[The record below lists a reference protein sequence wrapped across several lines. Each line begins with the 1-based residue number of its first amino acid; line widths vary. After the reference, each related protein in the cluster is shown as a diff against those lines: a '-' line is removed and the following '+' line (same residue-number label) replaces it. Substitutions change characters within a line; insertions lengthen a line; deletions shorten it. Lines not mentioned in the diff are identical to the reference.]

1 MSCQLSAAPAPE
13 SQAGDAACSGT
24 PPRAVPAQW
33 PCSELALCF
42 IAQQLSILF
51 TRPSVKHAASSVPV
65 SPSSPEW
72 QGLVRGHLL
81 CLLCWLTPLP
91 GAWSAGL
98 GVTESRLPSSSRHTA
113 HPLFSWRNPRVQ
125 ISSPGHL
132 RHFVHDQIHDRTHSW
147 APGPLGPPH
156 PVGEQRP
163 CEGCKLELGSVLDAC
178 PHPDSKS
185 VLPTSPFVLDLPL
198 HVSPAL
204 RLVPWTRARYLG
216 SQLPRWAPQPLCT
229 ATRGVF

>member
-1 MSCQLSAAPAPE
+1 MLASG
-13 SQAGDAACSGT
+13 SQKAVSLPPLGT
-24 PPRAVPAQW
+24 QPTLCFPGEIPGFKSPAQGT
-33 PCSELALCF
+33 SDTLSTTKSM
-42 IAQQLSILF
+42 IAR
-51 TRPSVKHAASSVPV
+51 T
-65 SPSSPEW
+65 
-72 QGLVRGHLL
+72 
-81 CLLCWLTPLP
+81 
-91 GAWSAGL
+91 AGL
-98 GVTESRLPSSSRHTA
+98 LGP
-113 HPLFSWRNPRVQ
+113 
-125 ISSPGHL
+125 
-132 RHFVHDQIHDRTHSW
+132 W
-147 APGPLGPPH
+147 APLH